1 MQHSE
6 WVCLVFVCVCV
17 CVHAHA
23 RVCVCVHGCVRAC
36 VWACMHVC
44 VCVCVHAHVCVCV
57 HGCVRA
63 CVWACMHV
71 CVCVYVHDLFII
83 NGSTLLL
90 LFTSFYFCF
99 CYVTIVSCIFGQNKR
114 GGVAET
120 PTRCSVATRSC
131 PSWWMSWWSLWDC
144 RTFTTP
150 SRSSSTRSVV
160 LLIITLVFLHDTLWD
175 RPQGLH
181 QPGWWCFA

>member
-23 RVCVCVHGCVRAC
+23 RVCVCVHGCVGAC

-44 VCVCVHAHVCVCV
+44 V
-57 HGCVRA
+57 G
-63 CVWACMHV
+63 
-71 CVCVYVHDLFII
+71 VYVHDLFII

-160 LLIITLVFLHDTLWD
+160 LLIITLMLLQDLLRAHPRGLPSTRSVVLLTVTLMLLYDSLWACS
-175 RPQGLH
+175 QGLH
-181 QPGWWCFA
+181 WPGQWFCW